1 MKKIY
6 LYGISNIEN
15 RYEVKAYSYIEE
27 DKISI
32 SNLKA
37 HAAWLR
43 MNYEGV
49 DSVYAIDQRP
59 GLAYDYKSTK
69 RKNTFVANHAFRDIL
84 EREGLKII

>member
-1 MKKIY
+1 MKKVY

-15 RYEVKAYSYIEE
+15 RYEIKGYSYIEE
-27 DKISI
+27 GRISI

-43 MNYEGV
+43 MNFAGV
-49 DSVYAIDQRP
+49 DSVYAIDERP

-84 EREGLKII
+84 EREGLKIL